1 MFYMERYLND
11 DEVAEAEAEAYE
23 VAEVWLGVDD
33 DPEGLD
39 DLLAMYEADTIAEHY
54 GEA

>member
-1 MFYMERYLND
+1 MERYLND
-11 DEVAEAEAEAYE
+11 DEVAEALAEALP
-23 VAEVWLGVDD
+23 VDEVWLGVDD

-39 DLLAMYEADTIAEHY
+39 DLLAMYEPDTLAEYY

>member
-1 MFYMERYLND
+1 MERYIND
-11 DEVAEAEAEAYE
+11 DEMAEALAVAVPVREVVLGPVAE
-23 VAEVWLGVDD
+23 

-39 DLLAMYEADTIAEHY
+39 DLLAMYEADTLAEHY